1 MIIDVSKWKGYID
14 WDKLAPSVEF
24 CMIKASGK
32 VTDPYYSRNAFE
44 CKRLGIPF
52 HAYHF
57 LYCLTEEEAKR
68 DAKLFSDSVGD
79 TNPLFWVLDCEG
91 GWGIS
96 DSEAPRIARIFEE
109 ELRRLHPEGIRVAL
123 YVAQRKYKYWALD
136 YGHYDYIWIP
146 GYGEKYR
153 PPYPHDIWQY
163 TDKGT
168 APGIKGDVD
177 LNVLSGT
184 KPLSYFT
191 MKSDPATEPTKEEGG
206 IKMGDK
212 MPVGAFV
219 TELVA
224 ALNRKD
230 GYIMGARGQNP
241 RTGKLNLQDTNV
253 SSSWKENGWYYTQYS
268 GSQRTQALYW
278 RSHCTRVWDC
288 NGMAEGIYELY
299 SGKNIDSKARY
310 NYSQWCDPKGSGMIP
325 AQFRIPGAAV
335 FWSNSK
341 ASEIHHVAYL
351 WKPVNEGHP
360 EGDWYIIEAKGVMYG
375 VVQSKLYSRKPNFW
389 GLMTKY
395 FDYGD
400 AATTPLPPAQEIHL
414 GDRILR
420 NGCEGN
426 DVQEMQTNLIRLG
439 YDLGRWGA
447 DGDFGDA
454 TELAVRKFQEENG
467 LEVDGEFG
475 PKSLAMMEK
484 LLSEETE
491 APVESPKTVRIV
503 GGQCYVRSEP
513 NTSGAI
519 LGVAKEGSE
528 CEYAG
533 ETSENGW
540 LKVVSKGK
548 YGWVSGK
555 YGKLVN

>member
-1 MIIDVSKWKGYID
+1 
-14 WDKLAPSVEF
+14 
-24 CMIKASGK
+24 
-32 VTDPYYSRNAFE
+32 
-44 CKRLGIPF
+44 
-52 HAYHF
+52 
-57 LYCLTEEEAKR
+57 
-68 DAKLFSDSVGD
+68 
-79 TNPLFWVLDCEG
+79 
-91 GWGIS
+91 
-96 DSEAPRIARIFEE
+96 
-109 ELRRLHPEGIRVAL
+109 
-123 YVAQRKYKYWALD
+123 
-136 YGHYDYIWIP
+136 
-146 GYGEKYR
+146 
-153 PPYPHDIWQY
+153 
-163 TDKGT
+163 
-168 APGIKGDVD
+168 
-177 LNVLSGT
+177 
-184 KPLSYFT
+184 
-191 MKSDPATEPTKEEGG
+191 
-206 IKMGDK
+206 
-212 MPVGAFV
+212 
-219 TELVA
+219 
-224 ALNRKD
+224 
-230 GYIMGARGQNP
+230 
-241 RTGKLNLQDTNV
+241 
-253 SSSWKENGWYYTQYS
+253 
-268 GSQRTQALYW
+268 
-278 RSHCTRVWDC
+278 
-288 NGMAEGIYELY
+288 MAEGIYELY

-400 AATTPLPPAQEIHL
+400 SSTIPLPPAQEIHL
-414 GDRILR
+414 SDRILR
-420 NGCEGN
+420 NGCEGT
-426 DVQEMQTNLIRLG
+426 DVKEMQTNLIRLG

-491 APVESPKTVRIV
+491 APVENPKMVRIV

-513 NTSGAI
+513 NAKGAI

-533 ETSENGW
+533 ETSKNGW
-540 LKVVSKGK
+540 LKVASKGK